1 MDEATDVATVEE
13 HEGPGLEEYLGCFDS
28 GGTDTMPVGDSKSD
42 VDQENNAGSLQAV
55 KQPTLTRV
63 LEVK

>member
-1 MDEATDVATVEE
+1 MEE
-13 HEGPGLEEYLGCFDS
+13 KLFDLHDSNHRNMSSEE
-28 GGTDTMPVGDSKSD
+28 
-42 VDQENNAGSLQAV
+42 V